1 MALYLPEDIYKQVT
15 GNLIAAYPNEGAG
28 FLIGKVRDEQRDV
41 YMILALHNE
50 SETNEARNRYKI
62 KANAYVEAESTAEKH
77 DLDLIGVFHSHPDH
91 PAKPSEYDR
100 EFALPWWSYLIVSV
114 YKNKVDH
121 ATSWVLSDNRDHFIE
136 ESLNIE

>member
-41 YMILALHNE
+41 CMILALHNE

-136 ESLNIE
+136 ELLNIE

>member
-28 FLIGKVRDEQRDV
+28 FLIGKVGDEQRDV
-41 YMILALHNE
+41 CMIIALHNE

-62 KANAYVEAESTAEKH
+62 KANAYVEAESTAEKY

-136 ESLNIE
+136 ELLNIE

>member
-15 GNLIAAYPNEGAG
+15 GNLIAAYPNEGVG
-28 FLIGKVRDEQRDV
+28 FLIGKVGDEQRDV
-41 YMILALHNE
+41 CMIIALHNE

-136 ESLNIE
+136 ELLNIE

>member
-28 FLIGKVRDEQRDV
+28 FLIGKVGDEQRDV
-41 YMILALHNE
+41 CMIIALHNE

-136 ESLNIE
+136 ELLNIE